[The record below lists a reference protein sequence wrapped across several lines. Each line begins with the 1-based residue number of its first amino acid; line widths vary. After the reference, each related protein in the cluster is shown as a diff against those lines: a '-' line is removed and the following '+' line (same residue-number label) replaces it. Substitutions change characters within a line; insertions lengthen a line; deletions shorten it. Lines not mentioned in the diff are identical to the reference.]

1 MLECLCGCSA
11 RKLAG
16 IVMCTS
22 TIQKALPHA
31 RLSRC
36 LLKKPIDF
44 LVWIALLTYKWL
56 SGVPRLNRTILLKNK
71 MKRDTCDNSMIA
83 NTEGADESV
92 HKNLIFLYVNVQML
106 WTLARLQQQMNS
118 LSTTKTVTLIPCNG
132 FYK

>member
-1 MLECLCGCSA
+1 
-11 RKLAG
+11 
-16 IVMCTS
+16 
-22 TIQKALPHA
+22 
-31 RLSRC
+31 
-36 LLKKPIDF
+36 
-44 LVWIALLTYKWL
+44 
-56 SGVPRLNRTILLKNK
+56 

-83 NTEGADESV
+83 NTEGTDESV